1 MKIVYMGTPDFAVGA
16 LRALVEAGHQIAAVV
31 TQPDKPKGRGKEM
44 QMTPVKACALQYD
57 IPVFQPVKV
66 RMPEAVETLRGFG
79 ADVFVVAAFG
89 QILSGEILS
98 MPRYGCINI
107 HASLLPKYR
116 GSAPIQQVIL
126 DGEKETG
133 ITIMQIDKGI
143 DTGDIL
149 LQSAVPIAA
158 KETGDSLHDKLADT
172 GAKLIVEALRMLE
185 AGVLTPRKQNEEESC
200 YVKMLDKSM
209 GRIDWTRSAAQI
221 ERQVRGLNS
230 WPGTYTSFHGKTLK
244 IWESEVADSPER
256 FVETQAKTEG
266 ADESGSSSK
275 AYGSS
280 LPGTIA
286 SVEKDAFYVWTGDGI
301 LKVTQ
306 VQLEGKKRMEV
317 KAFLPGYQIKPGE
330 RLA

>member
-1 MKIVYMGTPDFAVGA
+1 
-16 LRALVEAGHQIAAVV
+16 
-31 TQPDKPKGRGKEM
+31 
-44 QMTPVKACALQYD
+44 
-57 IPVFQPVKV
+57 
-66 RMPEAVETLRGFG
+66 
-79 ADVFVVAAFG
+79 
-89 QILSGEILS
+89 
-98 MPRYGCINI
+98 
-107 HASLLPKYR
+107 
-116 GSAPIQQVIL
+116 
-126 DGEKETG
+126 
-133 ITIMQIDKGI
+133 
-143 DTGDIL
+143 
-149 LQSAVPIAA
+149 
-158 KETGDSLHDKLADT
+158 
-172 GAKLIVEALRMLE
+172 MLE

>member
-16 LRALVEAGHQIAAVV
+16 LRSLIREGHRIAAVV

-44 QMTPVKACALQYD
+44 QMTPVKACALEYD

-66 RMPEAVETLRGFG
+66 RAPEAVETLREYG
-79 ADVFVVAAFG
+79 ADVFIVAAFG
-89 QILSGEILS
+89 QILSEEILS

-133 ITIMQIDKGI
+133 ITIMQMDKGI

-149 LQSAVPIAA
+149 LQSVVPVAE
-158 KETGDSLHDKLADT
+158 KETGDSLHDKLAEE
-172 GAKLIVEALRMLE
+172 GAKLIVEALRKLE
-185 AGVLTPRKQNEEESC
+185 AGELVPQKQNGEESC
-200 YVKMLDKSM
+200 YVKMLNKSM
-209 GRIDWTRSAAQI
+209 GRIDWTKSAVQI

-230 WPGTYTSFHGKTLK
+230 WPGTYTALHGKTLK
-244 IWESEVADSPER
+244 IWESDA
-256 FVETQAKTEG
+256 VEANG
-266 ADESGSSSK
+266 DAAS
-275 AYGSS
+275 
-280 LPGTIA
+280 PGTVTA
-286 SVEKDAFYVWTGDGI
+286 VEKDAFYVQTGDGL

-306 VQLEGKKRMEV
+306 IQPEGKKRMEV
-317 KAFLPGYQIKPGE
+317 RAFLLGYQLEKGE
-330 RLA
+330 NLA